1 VIGIVLIL
9 NKNMKQKLDLEEIK
23 QKMFERLE
31 PSGWGSKLKPFIFSG
46 DFDKI
51 ITDLAKLAT
60 DGKRFTPPLKHIFRA
75 FEECP
80 VKDLQVVIVGQDPY
94 PQFGVA
100 DGISFSCGN
109 TMQLQPSLSYILNA
123 VNDTVYD
130 GKQISTDPDLVR
142 WSNQGIL
149 MLNIALTTT
158 VGKSGQHYQIW
169 KPFLAYLFDYLS
181 WHVNGLVYIYLG
193 KEAKE
198 WADCVNDNN
207 YKLFATHPA
216 SAAYQKFR
224 SWDCQ
229 DVFNK
234 TSEIILKNNDYKII
248 W

>member
-1 VIGIVLIL
+1 
-9 NKNMKQKLDLEEIK
+9 MKQKLDLEEIK

-31 PSGWGSKLKPFIFSG
+31 PSGWGAKLKPFIFSS
-46 DFDKI
+46 DFDGI
-51 ITDLAKLAT
+51 ITQLAKLST
-60 DGKRFTPPLKHIFRA
+60 DGKRFTPPLKHVFRA

-80 VKDLQVVIVGQDPY
+80 LKDLKVIIVGQDPY

-109 TMQLQPSLSYILNA
+109 TMEAQPSLDYILRAINS
-123 VNDTVYD
+123 TVYNFHEES
-130 GKQISTDPDLVR
+130 KDPDLTR
-142 WSNQGIL
+142 WANQGIL

-169 KPFLAYLFDYLS
+169 KPLLAYLFDYLTWNES
-181 WHVNGLVYIYLG
+181 GLVYIYLG

-207 YKLFATHPA
+207 YKLFASHPA
-216 SAAYQKFR
+216 SAAYQKIKD
-224 SWDCQ
+224 WDCQ
-229 DVFNK
+229 NVFNK
-234 TSEIILKNNDYKII
+234 ASEIVLKNQDYKII